1 MKFLTDGRQTGRTH
15 FKKMCFESDF
25 PTFNIDNARK
35 FSTQIQPTTRE
46 ARVGAETVS
55 VSTRD
60 MGEGEG
66 FVRRVPTHETSVR
79 EGFVRAPTR
88 ETFPLITR
96 EMSVGEGFVRA
107 PTREMSVGEGFTR
120 APTHEMGTIPLQ
132 TREMG
137 VGEGLVRAPTRETGV
152 GEGTLRIV
160 PTRESG
166 TDPLTMRE
174 TGVGETTT
182 DLVPSHVM
190 EIDHDA
196 LVHTGATP
204 PIPFTRQVPAF
215 LGRQSLTEQTPA
227 NALMEPLPHFAIT
240 APTPQLAIT
249 TPATTSHEV
258 ALSEPRHLSPYT
270 EQALASNNL
279 LAPPPPLLAL
289 NEPAPAAGAPMET
302 DHDTSMSSA
311 LVPVPTPMETDHATS
326 KSSALVPVQS
336 NPTALAKPKR
346 YLQSAKMQM
355 ISPRLRRLAV
365 KRGATSDMGVATK
378 KLQLAPASNVKAL
391 MPPPAQLAI
400 TGATP
405 KTQSSHEVAPAS
417 NALALMGPPQPQLA
431 ITAPATTSR
440 EITLSGPRQLSHRPE
455 RNLRLDPKKEQHF
468 SKHAMKPYRPS
479 YYNYLPRQRANTYLH
494 YFNDDDVSMLNEND
508 DDDGNANVDTD
519 ADSAYKCRKCAVTF
533 TSERALIKHRPSC
546 NPRKFFC
553 AYCSKDFS
561 STSGLRAHIKN
572 IHETPNIRS
581 IQHDHNMKRDPRR

>member
-1 MKFLTDGRQTGRTH
+1 
-15 FKKMCFESDF
+15 
-25 PTFNIDNARK
+25 
-35 FSTQIQPTTRE
+35 
-46 ARVGAETVS
+46 
-55 VSTRD
+55 
-60 MGEGEG
+60 
-66 FVRRVPTHETSVR
+66 
-79 EGFVRAPTR
+79 
-88 ETFPLITR
+88 
-96 EMSVGEGFVRA
+96 
-107 PTREMSVGEGFTR
+107 
-120 APTHEMGTIPLQ
+120 
-132 TREMG
+132 
-137 VGEGLVRAPTRETGV
+137 
-152 GEGTLRIV
+152 
-160 PTRESG
+160 
-166 TDPLTMRE
+166 
-174 TGVGETTT
+174 
-182 DLVPSHVM
+182 
-190 EIDHDA
+190 
-196 LVHTGATP
+196 
-204 PIPFTRQVPAF
+204 
-215 LGRQSLTEQTPA
+215 
-227 NALMEPLPHFAIT
+227 
-240 APTPQLAIT
+240 
-249 TPATTSHEV
+249 
-258 ALSEPRHLSPYT
+258 
-270 EQALASNNL
+270 
-279 LAPPPPLLAL
+279 
-289 NEPAPAAGAPMET
+289 MET

-400 TGATP
+400 TGPTP

-417 NALALMGPPQPQLA
+417 NALALMGPPQPQLV

-440 EITLSGPRQLSHRPE
+440 EIALSGPRQLSHRPE

-479 YYNYLPRQRANTYLH
+479 YYNYIPRQRANTYLH

-508 DDDGNANVDTD
+508 DDDSNANVDTD

-533 TSERALIKHRPSC
+533 TSERALIKHRPNC

-553 AYCSKDFS
+553 AFCSKDFS
-561 STSGLRAHIKN
+561 STSGLRNHIKN